1 MASLS
6 MLRLYIFDYGLF
18 QVHENGRIIGIQGYF
33 LDTPTGEKILID
45 AGFPPWYEEDAEKAT
60 QADGLDAFG
69 RLLKLTSENFPKAQ
83 LATIGYEPKDV
94 THLVLTHGDI
104 DHIGRMHEFPDAT
117 VVIGKAER
125 AMGRPRYFGGKPR
138 MAWPENASYIE
149 VDADTELWP
158 GVTILLTPGHSPGH
172 LSFLLELDQKGPVVL
187 AGDAIN
193 RAEEIEQDRFTG
205 AWDEKLV
212 RSSARR
218 LLDITASKNAW
229 LVYGHDPAQ
238 WGTLRKAPEYYD

>member
-1 MASLS
+1 
-6 MLRLYIFDYGLF
+6 
-18 QVHENGRIIGIQGYF
+18 
-33 LDTPTGEKILID
+33 
-45 AGFPPWYEEDAEKAT
+45 
-60 QADGLDAFG
+60 
-69 RLLKLTSENFPKAQ
+69 
-83 LATIGYEPKDV
+83 
-94 THLVLTHGDI
+94 
-104 DHIGRMHEFPDAT
+104 
-117 VVIGKAER
+117 
-125 AMGRPRYFGGKPR
+125 

-149 VDADTELWP
+149 VDDDTELWR

-212 RSSARR
+212 RSSAQR
-218 LLDITASKNAW
+218 LLDITASKNGW